1 MSVLQQQD
9 TNHLS
14 ASVTTCVKSAF
25 CTERQTR
32 KVLCTIP

>member
-1 MSVLQQQD
+1 SL
-9 TNHLS
+9 LKFS
-14 ASVTTCVKSAF
+14 ASVTTCAKSAF